1 MTYAEA
7 AASALRTAMARDPRV
22 VVLGEDVGRG
32 GIFQQYKG
40 LQAEFG
46 VQRVI
51 DTPISESTIAGA
63 GVGMAL
69 AGLRPIVEL
78 RLIDFALC
86 AMDEI
91 VNQAAKNRYMFGG
104 QGRVPL
110 VLRMPIGLWASSAAQ
125 HSQSLEAW
133 FTHLPGVVVMC
144 PATPQDNHDMLTQ
157 ALAGEDPVIYMEHK
171 ELWGLSG
178 TVDDAAMLRPDQAR
192 VLRHGKD
199 LTIVCWSSAVHVA
212 AQAAQQLEKHGV
224 SASVIDLRSLWPWDK
239 NIVLTDCARTGRL
252 LVVQEAVQ
260 VSGFGAEVAATAA
273 QATGCRVARL
283 GAPRIHVGFAPQLEA
298 VFRLQPEGIVQAAM
312 AMFEH
317 AVPEPSS

>member
-1 MTYAEA
+1 MSYADA
-7 AASALRTAMARDPRV
+7 AADALRAAMARDPRV

-32 GIFQQYKG
+32 GIFQQYRG

-69 AGLRPIVEL
+69 AGLRPVVEL
-78 RLIDFALC
+78 RVIDFALC

-104 QGRVPL
+104 QGRVPV
-110 VLRMPIGLWASSAAQ
+110 VLRMPIGLWASAAAQ

-133 FTHLPGVVVMC
+133 FAHLPGVVVMC

-157 ALAGEDPVIYMEHK
+157 ALTGEDPVIYMEHK
-171 ELWGLSG
+171 ELWGLRG
-178 TVDDAAMLRPDQAR
+178 TVDDAAVLRPNQAR
-192 VLRHGKD
+192 VLQRGDD
-199 LTIVCWSSAVHVA
+199 LTIVSWSSAVHLA
-212 AQAAQQLEKHGV
+212 AQGAAHLEEQGV

-239 NIVLTDCARTGRL
+239 DTVLADCGRTGRL
-252 LVVQEAVQ
+252 LVVHEAVQ
-260 VSGFGAEVAATAA
+260 VGGFGAEVAATAA
-273 QATGCRVARL
+273 QATGCRIARL
-283 GAPRIHVGFAPQLEA
+283 GAPRVHVGFAPQLEA
-298 VFRLQPEGIVQAAM
+298 VVRLHPQDITRAAM
-312 AMFEH
+312 AMFEP
-317 AVPEPSS
+317 APG